1 MLSRQ
6 CYLDE
11 IRDSGGCLG
20 VAHIGFH
27 RANGERLARSVASED
42 RFQRAELDR
51 IFELRPCAVGL
62 DVYTSLGSTPALAI
76 ANRMTILLS
85 RSVRNGQTAIL

>member
-11 IRDSGGCLG
+11 FRDSGGCLG

-51 IFELRPCAVGL
+51 YLRVA
-62 DVYTSLGSTPALAI
+62 SLCRGPRCMTRRWDPLRRWPLP
-76 ANRMTILLS
+76 NRMTS
-85 RSVRNGQTAIL
+85 R